1 MRGKW
6 KRGSPRG
13 NRLKSVMNTIA
24 VRRLFILEFS
34 RWPPFERGTIGSVG
48 EKWRAGRI
56 GERAS
61 GRICRQ
67 DKLELS

>member
-13 NRLKSVMNTIA
+13 NRLASEMNAMA

-34 RWPPFERGTIGSVG
+34 RWPPFEREPIGSFG
-48 EKWRAGRI
+48 ENSRAG
-56 GERAS
+56 
-61 GRICRQ
+61 
-67 DKLELS
+67 KLAL